1 MDANLLSDREIE
13 VLKLVGQGKSNKDI
27 AQELFISVNTV
38 KVHLNNIFKKL
49 NVTSR
54 TEATLYAIEHKIIDL
69 PNPGT
74 ETVQI
79 LVPTFEK
86 ETLETNK
93 IGSFLNKHKWAV
105 ILAVIVVIFGLSA
118 LISRS
123 NLFPEPTTTNNPL
136 IDALDQEHWREIAP
150 LSIPREQMAVV
161 GWDNAIYAIG
171 GVSENGVSDSLERYS
186 FASNSWETLRSKP
199 TAVYGAGAAIL
210 GGKIYIPGGQD
221 ATKELTAKL
230 EVYDPRTNRWE
241 EKAALPTPLTKYGI
255 ASYEGNLYLFGG
267 WDGTKETDI
276 VLRYNP
282 NNDNWTELTPLPNA
296 RTSSSAIVLG
306 DSIFIVGG
314 TFDGQPSLA
323 HEVYSPNLDNGTD
336 NPWSRQLS
344 LDEDVQF
351 LGGQAIS
358 GTLFLFSVDKN
369 GNIQIQNFA
378 PQSNVWSTRTEE
390 PVIAP
395 SKNSQIAS
403 LGGHIF
409 FLGGIDEAGNPSDR
423 VVRYLAVFTIV
434 LPMIVN

>member
-38 KVHLNNIFKKL
+38 KVHLKNIFKKL

-54 TEATLYAIEHKIIDL
+54 TEATLYAIEHKIIDS
-69 PNPGT
+69 PIPET
-74 ETVQI
+74 ETAKI
-79 LVPTFEK
+79 LFPTFEK
-86 ETLETNK
+86 EALETNK
-93 IGSFLNKHKWAV
+93 IGLFLNKHKWVV
-105 ILAVIVVIFGLSA
+105 ILAVIVIILGLST
-118 LISRS
+118 LISQS
-123 NLFPEPTTTNNPL
+123 DFFPGPATTNNPL
-136 IDALDQEHWREIAP
+136 IDALDQEHWREVAP

-161 GWDNAIYAIG
+161 GWDNTIYAIG
-171 GVSENGVSDSLERYS
+171 GVSQIGVSDSLEIYS
-186 FASNSWETLRSKP
+186 LTSNSWTTLRSKP

-210 GGKIYIPGGQD
+210 GGKIYVPGGLE
-221 ATKELTAKL
+221 ANKGLTTKL
-230 EVYDPRTNRWE
+230 EVYDPRTNQWE
-241 EKAALPTPLTKYGI
+241 VKAPLPIPLAKYGI
-255 ASYEGNLYLFGG
+255 ASYEGDLYLFGG

-282 NNDNWTELTPLPNA
+282 NNDNWIELTPLPNA
-296 RTSSSAIVLG
+296 RASSSAIVLG

-314 TFDGQPSLA
+314 IFKGQPALD
-323 HEVYSPNLDNGTD
+323 HEVYSPNLDNGSD

-344 LDEDVQF
+344 LDDDVQF
-351 LGGQAIS
+351 IGGQAIS

-369 GNIQIQNFA
+369 GNIQIQNFSL
-378 PQSNVWSTRTEE
+378 QSNMWSTRTEE
-390 PVIAP
+390 PVILP
-395 SKNSQIAS
+395 PKQSQLTS